1 MKSDFNR
8 YDDDVNE
15 SSEEKD
21 SFLNFLNAMAMLSAA
36 KKEGNSSNHMA
47 KFFYD
52 NYQAFVNAGFSEDQ
66 AFELLLTIIGGAARM
81 ND

>member
-15 SSEEKD
+15 SSEERD
-21 SFLNFLNAMAMLSAA
+21 SFLNFLNAMAMLGAA
-36 KKEGNSSNHMA
+36 KKEGNSNNYMA

-52 NYQAFVNAGFSEDQ
+52 KYQAFVNAGFSEDQ
-66 AFELLLTIIGGAARM
+66 AFELLLTIIGGAAKM

>member
-1 MKSDFNR
+1 MSDFNR
-8 YDDDVNE
+8 YDDDANE

-21 SFLNFLNAMAMLSAA
+21 NFLNFLNAMAMLSAA
-36 KKEGNSSNHMA
+36 KKDGNSNNHMA

-52 NYQAFVNAGFSEDQ
+52 KYQAFVSVGFSEDQ
-66 AFELLLTIIGGAARM
+66 AFKLLLTIISGAARM